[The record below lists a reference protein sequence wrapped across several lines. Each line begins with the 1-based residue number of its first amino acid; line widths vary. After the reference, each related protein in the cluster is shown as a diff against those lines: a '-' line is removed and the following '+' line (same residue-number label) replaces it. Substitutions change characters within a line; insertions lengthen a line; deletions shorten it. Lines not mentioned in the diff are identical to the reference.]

1 MRVSLRPL
9 LFSVASLA
17 ILCAAGC
24 TSRQVYEGMQVGERN
39 DCLRQTSER
48 EYQRCMEFQRLGF
61 EEYERRRESDL
72 IARGSFEQRD

>member
-9 LFSVASLA
+9 LVSVASLVVV
-17 ILCAAGC
+17 CATGC
-24 TSRQVYEGMQVGERN
+24 THRQVYDGMQAGERN

-72 IARGSFEQRD
+72 LARGGFEQRD